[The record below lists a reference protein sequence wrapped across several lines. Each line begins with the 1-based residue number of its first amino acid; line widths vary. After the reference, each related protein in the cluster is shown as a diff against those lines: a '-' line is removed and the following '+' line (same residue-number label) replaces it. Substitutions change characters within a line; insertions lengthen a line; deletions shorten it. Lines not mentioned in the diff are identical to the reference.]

1 MLKWNIL
8 YNMTILRVISFCLDK
23 NWQSKGIYKFD
34 MTKHQP
40 KCEFCKVD
48 KICYKAHSEQ
58 YLDGK

>member
-1 MLKWNIL
+1 
-8 YNMTILRVISFCLDK
+8 MTLLRVISFCLDK